1 LHPSNQSNHIAT
13 ADRCTPRRAFGGTHL
28 LAALC
33 AAFLVLGGCAGSS
46 MFGAGLSSARDG
58 LRPGGE
64 PEPEAV
70 SPRAKARIRLE
81 STAKAVGWIAGI
93 AAVAAL
99 GTFAASFIIPIVPRG
114 LSGACLAAA
123 VLGWVLSY
131 AISAYGVWFAEIAT
145 WLSVGVGVFV
155 AWSVGWPWAV
165 ALRNRSLAKLS
176 TQLEL
181 EHPDAAVAL
190 AAAAGKL
197 KTKAARKA
205 RLIALS
211 VPKPA

>member
-1 LHPSNQSNHIAT
+1 MHTHQLIA
-13 ADRCTPRRAFGGTHL
+13 DSPRTPRPALGGTHL

-33 AAFLVLGGCAGSS
+33 AALFVMATLGGCKGSGL
-46 MFGAGLSSARDG
+46 FGGLTDRARENM
-58 LRPGGE
+58 RSGGE

-93 AAVAAL
+93 AALAAL
-99 GTFAASFIIPIVPRG
+99 GTFAASFVIPIVPRG

-145 WLSVGVGVFV
+145 WLSVGVGIFV

-176 TQLEL
+176 TQLEND
-181 EHPDAAVAL
+181 HPDAAVAL

-205 RLIALS
+205 KLLALS
-211 VPKPA
+211 LPKPA